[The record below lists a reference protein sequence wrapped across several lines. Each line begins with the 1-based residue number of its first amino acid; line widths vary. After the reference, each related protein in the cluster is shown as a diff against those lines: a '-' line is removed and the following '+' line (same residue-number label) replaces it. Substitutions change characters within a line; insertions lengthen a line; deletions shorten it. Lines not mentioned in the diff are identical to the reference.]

1 MTTITVR
8 NLPEETLRALRAQ
21 AARHGQSMEAEIR
34 GIITENVLPG
44 ERIRLGDVLTELGM
58 AVNLT
63 EEEFSAFTS
72 TGSDSPARAARFE

>member
-44 ERIRLGDVLTELGM
+44 ERIRLGAVLTDVGRS
-58 AVNLT
+58 VNLT
-63 EEEFSAFTS
+63 EEEFNAFTS
-72 TGSDSPARAARFE
+72 TRSDAPARAASFE